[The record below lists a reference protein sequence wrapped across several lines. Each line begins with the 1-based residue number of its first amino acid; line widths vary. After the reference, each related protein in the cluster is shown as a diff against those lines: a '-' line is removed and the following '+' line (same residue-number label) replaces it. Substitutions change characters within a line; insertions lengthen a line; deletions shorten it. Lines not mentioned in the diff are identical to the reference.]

1 MKLAIFATIGAAFR
15 FCWYHRGQFY
25 SLALPAIVVLS
36 ILSTLASST
45 FLAGTNST
53 FFFDFFGLQVQS
65 NGKPFGHYSDSPWT
79 VVIELGI
86 FVLMVVVFPLY
97 SVAWHRLFLLPQE
110 DLTILD
116 CYRWQSRH
124 WSFLWANIKIF
135 LFIIPMGLLGFL
147 ITAASLIFAP
157 IVGIVI
163 VLFVVMCY
171 ARFSMWLPAAA
182 LDTKLELADVLE
194 MTKGHGWQLAA
205 ILIITGLATGLMDGI
220 ATGLIAGASG
230 SISVV
235 GNLTQS
241 LLTNL
246 ALFSIMYAGMAVG
259 ITALSMAYA
268 KLTELNP

>member
-36 ILSTLASST
+36 ILSTLVSSA
-45 FLAGTNST
+45 FLAGTNPT

-65 NGKPFGHYSDSPWT
+65 TGEPFGHYSGSPWAVAT
-79 VVIELGI
+79 ELGVFI
-86 FVLMVVVFPLY
+86 IMVMVFPLY
-97 SVAWHRLFLLPQE
+97 SVAWHRLFLLPRE

-135 LFIIPMGLLGFL
+135 LFIIPIGLLGL
-147 ITAASLIFAP
+147 LVTAASLILAP
-157 IVGIVI
+157 IVGIVLT
-163 VLFVVMCY
+163 LFVVMCY

-182 LDTKLELADVLE
+182 LDEKMELADVLKL
-194 MTKGHGWQLAA
+194 TKGHGGQLAA

-220 ATGLIAGASG
+220 ATGLIAGASS
-230 SISVV
+230 SISVA

-246 ALFSIMYAGMAVG
+246 AIFSIMYAGMAVG

-268 KLTELNP
+268 KLTE